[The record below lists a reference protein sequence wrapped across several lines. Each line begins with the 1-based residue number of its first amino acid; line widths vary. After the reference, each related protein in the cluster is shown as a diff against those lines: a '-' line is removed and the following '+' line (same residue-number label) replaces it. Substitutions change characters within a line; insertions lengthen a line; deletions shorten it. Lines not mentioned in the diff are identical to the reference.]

1 MSKQSVEEEKIE
13 KQKFN
18 ISGMTC
24 ASCVN
29 TIENYVGSQE
39 GVKSV
44 KVNLLAETAMI
55 EFDTTVKSDNILEWT
70 DEIGFGAE
78 LVEENE
84 VGTLNF
90 DIDGMTCA
98 SCVNTIEKYV
108 STLDGIQSISVNL
121 TTEKAKVVFDSEL
134 IGPRG
139 IIEGVTDI
147 GFGAKLSSESIDL
160 DRLAKKEEIAHW
172 KRHLTIS
179 AILTIPFAI
188 MMIGLLIPSI
198 MSFFEYKLVNN
209 VTRGAVIGFIFAT
222 PIQIYIGKDFYIK
235 SYKAVKHGAAT
246 MDVLVALGTSAAYFY
261 SLFSIIYGLIN
272 PSFHGDIFFETS
284 AFLFTFILLG
294 KFMEARAKGQT
305 SEAIKKL
312 MNLQAKSAILLEFDE
327 EGKIKSEKEIPVDLI
342 EKGDTLK
349 IYPGGKVPTDG
360 EITEG
365 SSSIDEAMITG
376 ESLPVSKKVGSEVIG
391 GTINQQGVLQMKA
404 TKVGSETAIS
414 QIVKLV
420 DEAQSSKA
428 PIQGMAD
435 KISAVFVPIVVVIA
449 IVDFI
454 IWYILLST
462 GVVPQSWLPAGTSS
476 FLFAFL
482 LAVSVLVIACPCAL
496 GLATPTAVMVGT
508 GLGADNG
515 ILIKGG
521 EPLETAHKID
531 AIILD
536 KTGTITHGKP
546 DVTDVELSPN
556 SDLDKNQ
563 LIYFASTVESGSEHP
578 LGRSI
583 ANYGRTIHET
593 LPTPQDFEAIAGRG
607 VQATV
612 DGKEIFVGSRKLM
625 EENDIKIHTDTENK
639 MVEFENDGK
648 TAMLVAIDNELSG
661 VIAVADTV
669 KEESFEAITAL
680 TKMGID
686 VWMVTGD
693 NTRTA
698 AAIAKQV
705 GISNVFAEV
714 MPAEKATKVKELQEE
729 GKTVAMVGDGVND
742 SPALAQAN
750 VGIAIG
756 AGTDVAIETADMVLM
771 KSDLRDVVTAIDLS
785 KTTFNRIKIN
795 FGWAF
800 GYNVAG
806 IPLAAGLFLPF
817 IRYFTGETFTLPPA
831 IAGLAMAF
839 SSVSVVT
846 SSLLLK
852 RYKKPIF

>member
-1 MSKQSVEEEKIE
+1 MSKQSIEEEKLD

-29 TIENYVGSQE
+29 TIENYVGSQD
-39 GVKSV
+39 GVKSI

-55 EFDTTVKSDNILEWT
+55 EFEASINPGDIIEWT

-78 LVEENE
+78 LVKAEEAGIVN
-84 VGTLNF
+84 L

-98 SCVNTIEKYV
+98 SCVNTIENYV
-108 STLDGIQSISVNL
+108 GSLDGIKSISVNL
-121 TTEKAKVVFDSEL
+121 TTEKARVEFDSAI

-147 GFGAKLSSESIDL
+147 GFEANLSSESLDL
-160 DRLAKKEEIAHW
+160 DRLGKKEEIAKW
-172 KRHLTIS
+172 KKMLTIS

-188 MMIGLLIPSI
+188 MMIGLVVPSI
-198 MSFFEYKLVNN
+198 MSFFGHKLINN
-209 VTRGAVIGFIFAT
+209 VTRGAFIGFAFAT
-222 PIQIYIGKDFYIK
+222 PIQIYVGKDFYIK
-235 SYKAVKHGAAT
+235 AYKAVKHGSAT

-261 SLFSIIYGLIN
+261 SLFSIIYGLLN

-284 AFLFTFILLG
+284 AFLFTFIVLG

-312 MNLQAKSAILLEFDE
+312 MNLQAKSAFLLEFDDN
-327 EGKIKSEKEIPVDLI
+327 GKLKSEKEILVDLI
-342 EKGDTLK
+342 QKGDIMK
-349 IYPGGKVPTDG
+349 VYPGGKVPTDG

-365 SSSIDEAMITG
+365 SSSVDEAMITG
-376 ESLPVSKKVGSEVIG
+376 ESLPVSKKVGDNVIG
-391 GTINQQGVLQMKA
+391 GTINQQGVFQMKA
-404 TKVGSETAIS
+404 TKIGSETAIA

-420 DEAQSSKA
+420 NEAQSSKA

-435 KISAVFVPIVVVIA
+435 KISAVFVPIVVAIAVI
-449 IVDFI
+449 DFLL
-454 IWYILLST
+454 WYILLAT
-462 GVVPQSWLPAGTSS
+462 GVVPQSWLPDGTSS

-482 LAVSVLVIACPCAL
+482 LGVSVLVIACPCAL

-521 EPLETAHKID
+521 EPLETAHQVD
-531 AIILD
+531 SIILD

-546 DVTDVELSPN
+546 ELTDVVVS
-556 SDLDKNQ
+556 SDIEIDKDM
-563 LIYFASTVESGSEHP
+563 LIYYAAAVESGSEHP
-578 LGRSI
+578 LGQSI
-583 ANYGRTIHET
+583 VKYGKTIHKD
-593 LPTPQDFEAIAGRG
+593 LPNPQNFEAIAGRG
-607 VQATV
+607 VKATV
-612 DGKEIFVGSRKLM
+612 ETKEVLVGSRKLM
-625 EENDIKIHTDTENK
+625 EENQITIKDDTESK
-639 MVEFENDGK
+639 MIEFENDGK
-648 TAMLVAIDNELSG
+648 TAMLIAVGGLLSG
-661 VIAVADTV
+661 LVAVADTV
-669 KEESFEAITAL
+669 KEESFAAITAL
-680 TKMGID
+680 KGMGID

-693 NTRTA
+693 NSRTA
-698 AAIAKQV
+698 NAIAKQV
-705 GISNVFAEV
+705 GIDNVFSEV
-714 MPAEKATKVKELQEE
+714 MPAEKASKVKELQEK
-729 GKTVAMVGDGVND
+729 GKVVAMVGDGVND

-785 KTTFNRIKIN
+785 KTTFNRIKMN

-817 IRYFTGETFTLPPA
+817 IRYFTGETFTLPPEV
-831 IAGLAMAF
+831 AGLAMAF

-852 RYKKPIF
+852 RYKKPKI